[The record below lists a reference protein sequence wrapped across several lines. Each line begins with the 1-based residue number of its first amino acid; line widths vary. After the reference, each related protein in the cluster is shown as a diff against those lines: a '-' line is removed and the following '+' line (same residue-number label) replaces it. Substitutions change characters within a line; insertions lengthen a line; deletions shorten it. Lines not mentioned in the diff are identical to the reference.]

1 LKGFI
6 LLLTADEAKFIETGK
21 GIHETDNQGN
31 GVKWSFAGR

>member
-1 LKGFI
+1 

-31 GVKWSFAGR
+31 GVK